1 MLFAKALLVLLHNRK
16 AHVFPSELDRQLFS
30 LYRQLSILIQAYV
43 SWLHAR
49 TVLDLLGDVQMVC
62 YDFLG
67 VDFVAVLA
75 DLFNIVRD
83 GII

>member
-30 LYRQLSILIQAYV
+30 LYRQLSVLIQANV
-43 SWLHAR
+43 FWFRAR

-75 DLFNIVRD
+75 DFFDIVRD
-83 GII
+83 RIV